1 MRLFLYNCKTMKT
14 CLYQLLINETSPC
27 SQREP
32 VNPSLHEHWN
42 EPSVF
47 TQSPPF
53 RQGKVAHSLT
63 SK

>member
-1 MRLFLYNCKTMKT
+1 M
-14 CLYQLLINETSPC
+14 LINETSPC